1 MPQRIA
7 ANLAQWWLRIAF
19 EPDFEL
25 LGRMPE
31 VEALVVDVGANRGHA
46 AIAVLRNTRR
56 MKVISL
62 EPNPGLRW
70 ALLTVKLLHPVR
82 FHFKISGAGNDMSV
96 RTLHIPLSAGFD
108 LSPQASLD
116 AGEFDKWWVRERLQ
130 ESGHDFDS
138 ARPFKH
144 RTIRVVPLDSL
155 QLEPDLIKIDTEGW
169 ERQVLEGARETLR
182 NYSPAILIEVNV
194 AESWL
199 PMLRGMGYRFY
210 SYDAARGSL
219 DICDPP
225 EGTLN
230 LWCINPSQKGA
241 FAEALRTLLEKQ

>member
-7 ANLAQWWLRIAF
+7 ANVAQWWLRIAF

-25 LGRMPE
+25 FGRMSE

-70 ALLTVKLLHPVR
+70 ALLAVKLLHPVR
-82 FHFKISGAGNDMSV
+82 FRFRMSGAGNDRSV

-116 AGEFDKWWVRERLQ
+116 AGEFDKWWVRERLR
-130 ESGHDFDS
+130 ESGHDIHS

-144 RTIRVVPLDSL
+144 RKIRVIPLDSL
-155 QLEPDLIKIDTEGW
+155 QLAPDLIKIDTEGW
-169 ERQVLEGARETLR
+169 ERQVLEGASETLR
-182 NYSPAILIEVNV
+182 NHFPAILIEVNV

-199 PMLRGMGYRFY
+199 PMLRELGYRFY
-210 SYDAARGSL
+210 SYDATRNGL

-230 LWCINPSQKGA
+230 LWCLNPRQSGA
-241 FAEALRTLLEKQ
+241 FAECLRALVKPQ